1 MSFTPT
7 PVSGGSSDFVF
18 TLGMFVILGI
28 IFAGF
33 LVYLIY
39 LKEIKPHNN
48 ESTSPPGKE
57 PRDQ

>member
-7 PVSGGSSDFVF
+7 PASGGPSDFVF

-28 IFAGF
+28 ICAGF

-39 LKEIKPHNN
+39 LKEIKPHNH
-48 ESTSPPGKE
+48 EGTSPPDKE

>member
-7 PVSGGSSDFVF
+7 PASGGSSDFDF

-48 ESTSPPGKE
+48 EGTSPPGK
-57 PRDQ
+57 